1 MGDFIREKIKD
12 KPLNKKK
19 VMTRLGLS
27 VLSGFLFGAAA
38 SGVLFAYSLLHG
50 DEDDNSDRISQNQG
64 TENSADTEITDTE
77 NTDNPV
83 VNYDFTIGDYQKV
96 QSQLYS
102 IGIEAGKSIV
112 TITSVVGGTDLFNN
126 SYETEGI
133 GLGIIVKDTG
143 SQLMIATDKLNVQDA
158 ESLSVTFCNEYTA
171 EAVPVKYDGNTGI
184 AVISVDK
191 SQLDDSTTGAISLAA
206 IGTSTSCSRG
216 QTVIALEPNDTIYTG
231 SITSTVNEISG
242 KDNNYSVLTTDIYN
256 GNSNEG
262 VLIDTNGE
270 VIGFVVASLENSE
283 NRNLA
288 AVGISE
294 LWPVVDELCS
304 GNGIPYTGIY
314 CTTVTDKISNRYN
327 IPKGV
332 YVKDVEMDS
341 PAFAA
346 GIQSGDVIT
355 KLNGEKVLS
364 VSGYNKQLMSLSAGQ
379 KVDVVIKRKGSN
391 GYTDITCQVEI
402 GELN

>member
-19 VMTRLGLS
+19 VLTRLGLS

-38 SGVLFAYSLLHG
+38 CGVLFAYSLLHG
-50 DEDDNSDRISQNQG
+50 VEDDSSDRISQNQG
-64 TENSADTEITDTE
+64 TENPADTEINDTE
-77 NTDNPV
+77 SDDTPV
-83 VNYDFTIGDYQKV
+83 VSYDFTIGDYQKV
-96 QSQLYS
+96 QNQLYS

-171 EAVPVKYDGNTGI
+171 EAIPVKYDGNTGI

-242 KDNNYSVLTTDIYN
+242 KDNNYSVLTTDIYS

-262 VLIDTNGE
+262 VLINTNGE

>member
-19 VMTRLGLS
+19 VLTRLGLS
-27 VLSGFLFGAAA
+27 VLSGFLFGVTAC
-38 SGVLFAYSLLHG
+38 GVLFAYSLLHG
-50 DEDDNSDRISQNQG
+50 DEDDSSDRISQNQG
-64 TENSADTEITDTE
+64 TENPADTEINDTE
-77 NTDNPV
+77 SNDNPV
-83 VNYDFTIGDYQKV
+83 VSYDFTIGDYQKV

-171 EAVPVKYDGNTGI
+171 EAIPVKYDGNTGI

-242 KDNNYSVLTTDIYN
+242 KDNNYSVLTTDIYS

-262 VLIDTNGE
+262 VLINTNGE